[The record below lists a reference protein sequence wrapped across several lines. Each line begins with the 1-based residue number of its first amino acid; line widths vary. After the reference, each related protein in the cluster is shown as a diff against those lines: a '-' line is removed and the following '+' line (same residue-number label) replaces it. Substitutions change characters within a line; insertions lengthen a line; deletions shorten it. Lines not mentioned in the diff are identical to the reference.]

1 MALSTAQ
8 LAQLETLCAT
18 TDGGPQV
25 VAEFRSQ
32 FPGMSLTRCEVS
44 DMGADDPFRQFA
56 EVDMYLV
63 DGRDH
68 CWHITSDP
76 LLATGIVLAKHK
88 RPQ

>member
-1 MALSTAQ
+1 MPLSSTQ
-8 LAQLETLCAT
+8 LAQLDALCAA

-44 DMGADDPFRQFA
+44 DMGGDEPYRQFA
-56 EVDMYLV
+56 QVDMYLV

-68 CWHITSDP
+68 CWRITGDP
-76 LLATGIVLAKHK
+76 TMATGIVLAKHT
-88 RPQ
+88 RPT